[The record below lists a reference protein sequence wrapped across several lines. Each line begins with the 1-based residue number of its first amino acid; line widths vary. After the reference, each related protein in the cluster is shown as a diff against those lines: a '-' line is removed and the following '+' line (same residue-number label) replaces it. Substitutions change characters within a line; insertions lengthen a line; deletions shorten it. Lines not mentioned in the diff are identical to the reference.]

1 MIRPSAP
8 YFRRFWTSYLAVAL
22 PYERFTKRV
31 NVFHIKNGHIILFAV
46 SMGVSWLLYW
56 QFLFWRFGYVGRF
69 VGTFTLGWASAHATL
84 KITDSYLRKVW
95 NIKR

>member
-1 MIRPSAP
+1 MIRRSAP

-46 SMGVSWLLYW
+46 SMGVSWLLY
-56 QFLFWRFGYVGRF
+56 LAISLLALRLC
-69 VGTFTLGWASAHATL
+69 GTVRRDVYTRMGERTRHP
-84 KITDSYLRKVW
+84 KDHR
-95 NIKR
+95 